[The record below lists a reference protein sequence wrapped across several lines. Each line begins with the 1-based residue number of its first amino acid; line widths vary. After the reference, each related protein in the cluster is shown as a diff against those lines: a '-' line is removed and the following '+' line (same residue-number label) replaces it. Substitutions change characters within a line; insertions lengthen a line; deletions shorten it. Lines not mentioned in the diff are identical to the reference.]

1 MKMFLRSCGPKCAKV
16 RMLPVFDLTQVIPL
30 LLKPYYCHHDAL
42 TLPTVLHKLQLYAD
56 ASIFDLLKLQA
67 RYDAHHGNF
76 GRGKDT
82 WVLDCR
88 HFCSPVVDVWNQVF
102 FNLLC

>member
-1 MKMFLRSCGPKCAKV
+1 MNSTAHGIALIS
-16 RMLPVFDLTQVIPL
+16 RMLN
-30 LLKPYYCHHDAL
+30 
-42 TLPTVLHKLQLYAD
+42 VLCAAK
-56 ASIFDLLKLQA
+56 A

-88 HFCSPVVDVWNQVF
+88 HFCSPVVDVWNQVL
-102 FNLLC
+102 FNLMC

>member
-1 MKMFLRSCGPKCAKV
+1 MFLRSCGPKCAKV
-16 RMLPVFDLTQVIPL
+16 RLLPVFDLTQVIPRRL
-30 LLKPYYCHHDAL
+30 LLSICAHRRHAWVQRQLGLQSRQTAL
-42 TLPTVLHKLQLYAD
+42 HA
-56 ASIFDLLKLQA
+56 ACAAQA

-88 HFCSPVVDVWNQVF
+88 HFCSPVVDVWNQVL
-102 FNLLC
+102 FNLMC

>member
-1 MKMFLRSCGPKCAKV
+1 MLRA
-16 RMLPVFDLTQVIPL
+16 
-30 LLKPYYCHHDAL
+30 A
-42 TLPTVLHKLQLYAD
+42 
-56 ASIFDLLKLQA
+56 QA

-88 HFCSPVVDVWNQVF
+88 HFCSPVVDVWNQVL
-102 FNLLC
+102 FNLMC